1 MLLWRK
7 FKEKLKVPVVVNNT
21 LNCDSIT
28 YIDFGRNL
36 LIAAET
42 EEVVYIC
49 FFAWVSYFLF
59 QNPFCRYV

>member
-7 FKEKLKVPVVVNNT
+7 FKEKLKAPVVVNNT

-28 YIDFGRNL
+28 NSDFGGNL
-36 LIAAET
+36 LIAAEA

-49 FFAWVSYFLF
+49 FFAWVPYFFF
-59 QNPFCRYV
+59 QDPFYR